1 MKKGDLVRYRRFK
14 LGEGRLGME
23 KYEWDGPGF
32 LLELDVLMKT
42 ATVIT
47 KEGVTEE
54 FRSSHVQKLGKRGV
68 NPAEQP

>member
-1 MKKGDLVRYRRFK
+1 
-14 LGEGRLGME
+14 ME

-47 KEGVTEE
+47 KEGVTEK